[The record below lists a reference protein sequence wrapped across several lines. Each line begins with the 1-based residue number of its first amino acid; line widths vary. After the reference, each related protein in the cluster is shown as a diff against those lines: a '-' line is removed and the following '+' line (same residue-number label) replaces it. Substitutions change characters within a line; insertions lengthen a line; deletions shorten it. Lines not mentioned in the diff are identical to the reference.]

1 MEVIIIS
8 LRRNWY
14 LYTKYKE
21 KHPICEKCGSND
33 GVEVHHKIPLV
44 LCGDDTID
52 NLISL
57 CYSCH
62 MKEHALNRSGLTK
75 AGLERRKN
83 APIKDILISKI
94 DLLEKIQNGELTDPL
109 DIVDCIIDAP
119 CKKCITENY

>member
-1 MEVIIIS
+1 MNMNQLMTRI
-8 LRRNWY
+8 LDM
-14 LYTKYKE
+14 KYIFGKE
-21 KHPICEKCGSND
+21 AQD
-33 GVEVHHKIPLV
+33 
-44 LCGDDTID
+44 GDDTID

-62 MKEHALNRSGLTK
+62 MKEHALNRSELTK

-119 CKKCITENY
+119 CKKCITENYQYEYGTTNHKSKQ